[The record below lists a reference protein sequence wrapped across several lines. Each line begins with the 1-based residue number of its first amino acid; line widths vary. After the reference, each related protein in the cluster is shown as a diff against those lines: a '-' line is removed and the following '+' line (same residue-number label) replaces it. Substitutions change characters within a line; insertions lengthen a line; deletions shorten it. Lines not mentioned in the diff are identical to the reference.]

1 MTKSIKILLVGLFL
15 VALSVQAY
23 SADIPAIAR
32 PNIPV
37 VDQKDRLLFE
47 AVSNLNAI
55 ANSSK
60 TIPAASVSGGS
71 LTNLDGENIQDDTI
85 DDDSIDFGDVTGADL
100 TLTDA
105 GAVSATSIEL
115 RGTGTNTISTAA
127 GLIDGEQIADDTIDD
142 DSIDFSDVTVD
153 DLSYAG
159 ALLATPTN
167 SAAGA
172 FSLSINGTN
181 YWIQAYPAND

>member
-60 TIPAASVSGGS
+60 TIPAASVDGSSVTNIDAANVSGDGS
-71 LTNLDGENIQDDTI
+71 GITNVTAEAVDAADITEGTTASAFDCGAITNVNTEFEFSTASGTFTNSVG
-85 DDDSIDFGDVTGADL
+85 DSIT
-100 TLTDA
+100 
-105 GAVSATSIEL
+105 VS
-115 RGTGTNTISTAA
+115 N
-127 GLIDGEQIADDTIDD
+127 GLITA
-142 DSIDFSDVTVD
+142 
-153 DLSYAG
+153 
-159 ALLATPTN
+159 
-167 SAAGA
+167 
-172 FSLSINGTN
+172 IN
-181 YWIQAYPAND
+181 